1 MSLVV
6 VSLVVVGF
14 SRREL
19 RNLVV
24 ENDKNCLCSFVTVG
38 VPYYASAYKTVVS
51 NRNRSLKSDWL
62 I

>member
-1 MSLVV
+1 MSF
-6 VSLVVVGF
+6 SRREFSRCEF

-38 VPYYASAYKTVVS
+38 VPYGIRFS
-51 NRNRSLKSDWL
+51 
-62 I
+62 